1 MAAGPVAVIIGA
13 PGAGKTTIGRR
24 TAERLYVPFADSDHL
39 VEQATGKKVADIF
52 VDSGETEF
60 RRLEAEAIA
69 DALTSFAGV
78 LSLGGG
84 AVMNPS
90 TRDVLAG
97 QTVIWLDVDLSSAA
111 QRVGLN
117 AARPLLMGNVR
128 ATLSDLMKQRTPVYQ
143 DLATLTINTSGRS
156 IRAIVD
162 EVVTQLDS
170 LGAERGDAQ
179 L

>member
-1 MAAGPVAVIIGA
+1 MATGPVAVIIGA

-24 TAERLYVPFADSDHL
+24 TAERLHLPFADSDHL
-39 VEQATGKKVADIF
+39 VEQSTGKKVADIF
-52 VDSGETEF
+52 VDLGESEF

-69 DALTSFAGV
+69 QALASFTGV

-90 TRDVLAG
+90 TREVLKG

-128 ATLSDLMKQRTPVYQ
+128 ATLSDLMKQRTPVYRE
-143 DLATLTINTSGRS
+143 LATTTINTSGRS
-156 IRAIVD
+156 IREIVD
-162 EVVTQLDS
+162 EVVAS
-170 LGAERGDAQ
+170 LGPVKGDSQ
-179 L
+179 S

>member
-1 MAAGPVAVIIGA
+1 VATGPIAVLIGA

-24 TAERLYVPFADSDHL
+24 TAERLHVPFADSDHL
-39 VEQATGKKVADIF
+39 VEHATGKKVADIF
-52 VDSGETEF
+52 VESGESEF

-69 DALTSFAGV
+69 EALNTFTGV

-90 TRDVLAG
+90 TREVLTG
-97 QTVIWLDVDLSSAA
+97 QTVIWLDVDLSNAA

-143 DLATLTINTSGRS
+143 ELATATIDTSGRS
-156 IRAIVD
+156 IRLIVD
-162 EVVTQLDS
+162 EVVAQIES
-170 LGAERGDAQ
+170 VGAARGNSQ
-179 L
+179 S

>member
-1 MAAGPVAVIIGA
+1 MLAGPVAVIIGA

-24 TAERLYVPFADSDHL
+24 TAERLHVPFADSDHL
-39 VEQATGKKVADIF
+39 VEQDTGKKVADIF
-52 VDSGETEF
+52 VDLGESEF

-69 DALTSFAGV
+69 QALTSFTGV

-90 TRDVLAG
+90 TREVLKG

-117 AARPLLMGNVR
+117 AARPLLVGNVR
-128 ATLSDLMKQRTPVYQ
+128 ATLSDLMKQRTPLYQ
-143 DLATLTINTSGRS
+143 ELATVTINTSGRS
-156 IRAIVD
+156 IREIVD
-162 EVVTQLDS
+162 EVVARLDPMKGENQS
-170 LGAERGDAQ
+170 
-179 L
+179 

>member
-1 MAAGPVAVIIGA
+1 MATGPVAVIIGA

-24 TAERLYVPFADSDHL
+24 TAERLHLPFADSDHL
-39 VEQATGKKVADIF
+39 VEQSTGKKVADIF
-52 VDSGETEF
+52 VDLGESEF

-69 DALTSFAGV
+69 EALNSFTGV

-90 TRDVLAG
+90 TREVLKG
-97 QTVIWLDVDLSSAA
+97 QTIIWLDVDLSSAA

-143 DLATLTINTSGRS
+143 ELATATINTSGRS
-156 IRAIVD
+156 IREIVD
-162 EVVTQLDS
+162 EVVAC
-170 LGAERGDAQ
+170 LGPVKGESQ
-179 L
+179 S